1 MGTSPCCANRQPFPY
16 CVENMIYKLVFVL
29 ASLYAITASPIVP
42 EDSMVEVFTEVQT
55 EAALN
60 MELLTEVVKHPIH
73 VQYQALGLL
82 KMANAQN
89 GGEPYPTDDLQ
100 LWDDEFSQQGFI
112 KKAWRSV
119 KRTARRTYRRAKR
132 TVRRTYRRAKRT
144 VKRHY
149 RRAKRTARRH
159 YRRVKRTVRRTYR
172 SVKRTGRRAWEQG
185 KRSVKKGWRKVKKVA
200 GKAHKLVK
208 KGWESVKKG
217 AKVVA
222 EAVKKAGRI
231 IGAHMKRMAGRLCRK
246 AIVKVGGHVVDKL
259 FDHAVKVCAK
269 LCIKCGLWLAGTG
282 GANPASVTVG
292 AIVSTGC
299 GAACHLAAEALKK
312 LLEKHE
318 LTVER
323 LADWI
328 CNKIG
333 LKEGSYSK
341 GKRRRGGRGKR
352 KGKRGRRGF
361 RRGRRGSRRGRRGS
375 RRGSRRGRRKGRRG
389 SRGRRGRRSSRR
401 NRRKRR
407 RGRKKGRKTKWEC
420 SWNHAPWFAC
430 SPKPGDVVVPP
441 YNGYHVRRPRRRLRR
456 RL

>member
-1 MGTSPCCANRQPFPY
+1 MGDFPPAALTGSRSHI
-16 CVENMIYKLVFVL
+16 VFENMIYKLVFVL

-119 KRTARRTYRRAKR
+119 KRTARRTYRR
-132 TVRRTYRRAKRT
+132 
-144 VKRHY
+144 
-149 RRAKRTARRH
+149 
-159 YRRVKRTVRRTYR
+159 VKRTVRRTYR

-185 KRSVKKGWRKVKKVA
+185 KRSVKKGWRK
-200 GKAHKLVK
+200 
-208 KGWESVKKG
+208 VKKG

-269 LCIKCGLWLAGTG
+269 LCIKCGLWLAGAG

-292 AIVSTGC
+292 AIVSSGC
-299 GAACHLAAEALKK
+299 GAACHMAAEALKK
-312 LLEKHE
+312 LLEHHE

-361 RRGRRGSRRGRRGS
+361 RRGRRGSRRGRR
-375 RRGSRRGRRKGRRG
+375 KGRRG
-389 SRGRRGRRSSRR
+389 SRGRRGR
-401 NRRKRR
+401 
-407 RGRKKGRKTKWEC
+407 
-420 SWNHAPWFAC
+420 
-430 SPKPGDVVVPP
+430 
-441 YNGYHVRRPRRRLRR
+441 
-456 RL
+456 

>member
-1 MGTSPCCANRQPFPY
+1 MGTSPCCANRQLFPY

-42 EDSMVEVFTEVQT
+42 EDSMVEVFTGVQT

-60 MELLTEVVKHPIH
+60 MELLTEVTKHPVH

-82 KMANAQN
+82 KMAHAQN
-89 GGEPYPTDDLQ
+89 GGEPSPTDDLE
-100 LWDDEFSQQGFI
+100 LWEDDADFSQQGENWKWA
-112 KKAWRSV
+112 KK
-119 KRTARRTYRRAKR
+119 TFRRAKR

-144 VKRHY
+144 V
-149 RRAKRTARRH
+149 RRPWQH
-159 YRRVKRTVRRTYR
+159 
-172 SVKRTGRRAWEQG
+172 G
-185 KRSVKKGWRKVKKVA
+185 KRSVKKGWKKVKKVA
-200 GKAHKLVK
+200 RKAGKAVK
-208 KGWESVKKG
+208 RGYETIKKG

-222 EAVKKAGRI
+222 EAAKKAGRI
-231 IGAHMKRMAGRLCRK
+231 IGAHLKKMAGKLCRK
-246 AIVKVGGHVVDKL
+246 AIVMVGGHVVDKL

-269 LCIKCGLWLAGTG
+269 LCGKCGLWLAGAG

-292 AIVSTGC
+292 AIVATGC

-318 LTVER
+318 LTVEQ

-375 RRGSRRGRRKGRRG
+375 RRGRRGSRRGSRRGRRGSRRGSRRGRRG

-441 YNGYHVRRPRRRLRR
+441 YNGYYVRSPRRNLRR

>member
-1 MGTSPCCANRQPFPY
+1 MGDFPPAALTGSRSHI
-16 CVENMIYKLVFVL
+16 VFENMIYKLVFVL

-42 EDSMVEVFTEVQT
+42 EDSMVEVFTEMQT

-60 MELLTEVVKHPIH
+60 MELLTEVTKHPVH
-73 VQYQALGLL
+73 VQYQAFGLL
-82 KMANAQN
+82 KMAHAQN
-89 GGEPYPTDDLQ
+89 GGEPSPTDELE
-100 LWDDEFSQQGFI
+100 LWEDDADFSQQGENWKWA
-112 KKAWRSV
+112 KKTFKRA
-119 KRTARRTYRRAKR
+119 KRTVRRHYRRAKR
-132 TVRRTYRRAKRT
+132 TVRRTYRR
-144 VKRHY
+144 V
-149 RRAKRTARRH
+149 KRTARR
-159 YRRVKRTVRRTYR
+159 
-172 SVKRTGRRAWEQG
+172 AWQHG
-185 KRSVKKGWRKVKKVA
+185 KRSVKKGWKKVKKVA
-200 GKAHKLVK
+200 RKAGKAVK
-208 KGWESVKKG
+208 RGYETIKKG

-231 IGAHMKRMAGRLCRK
+231 IGAHLKKMAGKLCRK
-246 AIVKVGGHVVDKL
+246 AIVMVGGHLVDKL

-269 LCIKCGLWLAGTG
+269 LCGKCGLWLAGAG

-292 AIVSTGC
+292 AIVATGC

-328 CNKIG
+328 CTKIG

-361 RRGRRGSRRGRRGS
+361 RRGRRGSRRGRRGSRRGRRGRRGSRRGRRGS

-430 SPKPGDVVVPP
+430 SPKPGGVVVPP

>member
-1 MGTSPCCANRQPFPY
+1 MGDFPPAALTGSRSHI
-16 CVENMIYKLVFVL
+16 VFENMIYKLVFVL

-42 EDSMVEVFTEVQT
+42 EDSMVEVFTEMQT

-60 MELLTEVVKHPIH
+60 MELLTEVTKHPVH
-73 VQYQALGLL
+73 VQYQAFGLL
-82 KMANAQN
+82 KMAHAQN
-89 GGEPYPTDDLQ
+89 GGEPSPTDELE
-100 LWDDEFSQQGFI
+100 LWEDDADFSQEGENWKWA
-112 KKAWRSV
+112 KKTFKRA
-119 KRTARRTYRRAKR
+119 KRTVRRTYRRAKR
-132 TVRRTYRRAKRT
+132 TVRRTYRR
-144 VKRHY
+144 V
-149 RRAKRTARRH
+149 KRTARR
-159 YRRVKRTVRRTYR
+159 
-172 SVKRTGRRAWEQG
+172 AWQHG
-185 KRSVKKGWRKVKKVA
+185 KRSVKKGWKKVKKVA
-200 GKAHKLVK
+200 RKAGKAVK
-208 KGWESVKKG
+208 RGYETIKKG

-231 IGAHMKRMAGRLCRK
+231 IGAHLKKMAGKLCRK
-246 AIVKVGGHVVDKL
+246 AIVMVGGHLVDKL

-269 LCIKCGLWLAGTG
+269 FCGKCGLWLAGAG

-292 AIVSTGC
+292 AIVATGC

-328 CNKIG
+328 CTKIG

>member
-1 MGTSPCCANRQPFPY
+1 MGTSPCCANRQLFPY

-42 EDSMVEVFTEVQT
+42 EDSMVEVFTGVQT

-60 MELLTEVVKHPIH
+60 MELLTEVTKHPVH

-82 KMANAQN
+82 KMAHAQN
-89 GGEPYPTDDLQ
+89 GGEPSPTDDLE
-100 LWDDEFSQQGFI
+100 LWEDDADFSQQGENWKWAKKTF
-112 KKAWRSV
+112 KKA
-119 KRTARRTYRRAKR
+119 KRTVRRTYRRAKRTVRRHYRRAKR

-144 VKRHY
+144 
-149 RRAKRTARRH
+149 A
-159 YRRVKRTVRRTYR
+159 
-172 SVKRTGRRAWEQG
+172 RRAWQHG
-185 KRSVKKGWRKVKKVA
+185 KRSVKKGWKKVKKVA
-200 GKAHKLVK
+200 RKSGKAVK
-208 KGWESVKKG
+208 RGYETIKKG

-222 EAVKKAGRI
+222 EAVKKAGQI
-231 IGAHMKRMAGRLCRK
+231 IGAHLKKMAGKLCRK
-246 AIVKVGGHVVDKL
+246 AIVIVGGHVVDKL

-269 LCIKCGLWLAGTG
+269 LCVKCGLWLAGAG
-282 GANPASVTVG
+282 GPNPASVTVG

-299 GAACHLAAEALKK
+299 GVACHMAAEALKK

-361 RRGRRGSRRGRRGS
+361 RRGSRRGRRGS
-375 RRGSRRGRRKGRRG
+375 RRGRRGSRRGRRKGRRG

-441 YNGYHVRRPRRRLRR
+441 YNGYYVRSPRRNLRR